1 MTWTFDA
8 FESEASFCTRRMF
21 GCLAAYVHGHMV
33 MALAEDPGERS
44 YRGKTYPY
52 DIWNGILLPTRRD
65 CHASLMK
72 DFAGLVP
79 HPVLGKWLYLPA
91 SHEDFETVIREI
103 AECIAGNDPRLGI
116 DPKIR
121 RGKKS

>member
-1 MTWTFDA
+1 
-8 FESEASFCTRRMF
+8 MF
-21 GCLAAYVHGHMV
+21 GCLAAYVYGRMV

-52 DIWNGILLPTRRD
+52 DIWNGILLPTDRD

-72 DFAGLVP
+72 QFKPLVP

-91 SHEDFETVIREI
+91 SYENFETVIREI
-103 AECIAGNDPRLGI
+103 AECIAANDPRLGI
-116 DPKIR
+116 EPKIR
-121 RGKKS
+121 LGKKS